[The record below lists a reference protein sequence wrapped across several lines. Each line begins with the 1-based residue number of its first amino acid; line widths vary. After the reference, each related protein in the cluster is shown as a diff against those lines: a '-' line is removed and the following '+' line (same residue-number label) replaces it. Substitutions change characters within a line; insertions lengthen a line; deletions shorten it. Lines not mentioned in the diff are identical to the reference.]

1 MVHAGSWDATYTA
14 FNASGLEDGRREVF
28 TWRHGGPQR
37 RAIALPWANPRA
49 AQGQLRMPQWWFGVW
64 TLQPQAASSALEV
77 RPSVKLK
84 ALLPY
89 GGLPLWCAKPQ
100 PRCDFAPPKVY
111 TAALI
116 PDDLRR
122 ARLRGITSRH
132 TDCNPTYLTLTR
144 TYRFRGMVST
154 LLNAW
159 RNARVVSGTVGPAQ
173 PTRMLLPLSALSVL
187 ARLFAGDK
195 L

>member
-14 FNASGLEDGRREVF
+14 FNASGLEDGRRDEVF
-28 TWRHGGPQR
+28 TWCHGGPQR

-77 RPSVKLK
+77 RLSVKLK

-100 PRCDFAPPKVY
+100 PRCDFAPPKVS

-116 PDDLRR
+116 PDDLPR
-122 ARLRGITSRH
+122 ARLRGIMSRH
-132 TDCNPTYLTLTR
+132 IDCATQR
-144 TYRFRGMVST
+144 I
-154 LLNAW
+154 
-159 RNARVVSGTVGPAQ
+159 
-173 PTRMLLPLSALSVL
+173 
-187 ARLFAGDK
+187 
-195 L
+195 

>member
-1 MVHAGSWDATYTA
+1 MLTGGALKPTNYLQGGHACFTTGQLWAKRVVEASPEAYDAVVVHAGSWDATYTA
-14 FNASGLEDGRREVF
+14 FNASGLEDGRRDEVF

-100 PRCDFAPPKVY
+100 PRCDFAPPKVS

-116 PDDLRR
+116 PDDLPR
-122 ARLRGITSRH
+122 ARLRGIMSRH
-132 TDCNPTYLTLTR
+132 IDCATQR
-144 TYRFRGMVST
+144 I
-154 LLNAW
+154 
-159 RNARVVSGTVGPAQ
+159 
-173 PTRMLLPLSALSVL
+173 
-187 ARLFAGDK
+187 
-195 L
+195 